1 MRRDTFIVPLVL
13 ATMFLSGCATSSEER
28 TVYVPASYNG
38 TLAAGDPLGMQLM
51 RRGGAIDQASVPYSR
66 RMPAQDFEVAMDVP
80 VIAAPQG
87 GFVTMVSGY
96 PMHAR
101 AKESNI
107 RMPIATFAATD
118 GPSAD

>member
-1 MRRDTFIVPLVL
+1 
-13 ATMFLSGCATSSEER
+13 
-28 TVYVPASYNG
+28 
-38 TLAAGDPLGMQLM
+38 
-51 RRGGAIDQASVPYSR
+51 
-66 RMPAQDFEVAMDVP
+66 MPAQDFEVAMDVP